1 MAEPMVLK
9 PVFEGRHPLVDT
21 VINNPKTVFRIES
34 LCDEVEH
41 QLNLLVAAL
50 LKRYKKEHLQ
60 STLYSCLKELVVN
73 AFKANAKQVF
83 FTEKN
88 LDMQKLSD
96 YDKGMAAFGR
106 LLSEQWIAE
115 YSKKAK
121 EQGLLIQI
129 SVEHTENGLRF
140 EVGNSG
146 QIFEED
152 EKRIRDKFSRG
163 MECEDLV
170 SFYLENADDTE
181 GEGIGFALNVL
192 LLKGEDI
199 NPALFRVGSKDG
211 LTMARLEIPFTPDF
225 VSVRGDNPGSKA

>member
-1 MAEPMVLK
+1 MVLK
-9 PVFEGRHPLVDT
+9 PFFQGRHPLVDM
-21 VINNPKTVFRIES
+21 VINNSKTIFRIES

-50 LKRYKKEHLQ
+50 LKHYKKEQLQ
-60 STLYSCLKELVVN
+60 STLYSCIKELVVN

-83 FTEKN
+83 FSESGLDIHSPEDYEK
-88 LDMQKLSD
+88 
-96 YDKGMAAFGR
+96 GIRAFGS

-115 YSKKAK
+115 YSRKAR
-121 EQGLLIQI
+121 EQNMVIQI
-129 SVEHTENGLRF
+129 SVEHSEDGLRF
-140 EVGNSG
+140 EVANTG

-170 SFYLENADDTE
+170 SFYLENADNTE

-225 VSVRGDNPGSKA
+225 VSVRGEDPGSSA